1 MRPLNDI
8 FGCNKGSAPN
18 LVADLKA
25 SLGEFVGMVIFIFL
39 ALSGVQACLEAP
51 TSDPAG
57 FGPSATQ
64 IQSIAFSFTSG
75 IVVALCVCGST
86 SGGVLNP
93 AVLLSLLLTGNIN
106 WLRGI
111 LFFIA
116 EIVGGIVG
124 AYFSSFVSAK
134 PLHGVNMVN
143 PGFNNSQVFFAEALL
158 TCSLCLTVLFIILDK
173 HLLADFAPFVVGTA
187 IFICHMIGS
196 PIDGTSVNPA
206 RSLAA
211 AVVTGQWA
219 SHWIFWIA
227 PLVGGIFA
235 VIIYL
240 TSKVLTEESQEDELI
255 LNAEQNENSLDNRY
269 SDKGQKAEKTPV
281 IA

>member
-1 MRPLNDI
+1 M
-8 FGCNKGSAPN
+8 
-18 LVADLKA
+18 
-25 SLGEFVGMVIFIFL
+25 
-39 ALSGVQACLEAP
+39 
-51 TSDPAG
+51 
-57 FGPSATQ
+57 
-64 IQSIAFSFTSG
+64 
-75 IVVALCVCGST
+75 
-86 SGGVLNP
+86 
-93 AVLLSLLLTGNIN
+93 TGNIN

-116 EIVGGIVG
+116 EIVGSILG
-124 AYFSSFVSAK
+124 AYFANFVSAK

-143 PGFNNSQVFFAEALL
+143 PGFTNAQVFFAEALL

-211 AVVTGQWA
+211 AVVTGRWG
-219 SHWIFWIA
+219 SHWIFWFG
-227 PLVGGIFA
+227 PLVGSMFA
-235 VIIYL
+235 VVIYL

-255 LNAEQNENSLDNRY
+255 RNAEEDENSLDNRF
-269 SDKGQKAEKTPV
+269 SDKGQKSEKIPTS